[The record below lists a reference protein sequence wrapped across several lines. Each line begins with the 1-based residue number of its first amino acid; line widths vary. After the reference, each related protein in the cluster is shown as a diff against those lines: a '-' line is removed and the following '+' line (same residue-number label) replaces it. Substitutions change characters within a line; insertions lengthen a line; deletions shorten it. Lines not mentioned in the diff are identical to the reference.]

1 MSTASSPSAQEGAPA
16 PAEPRWPG
24 LALVVIVG
32 VELMLMLDM
41 TIMNIALP
49 DIREGL
55 GFTPTGLAWV
65 VNAFALTFG
74 GLLLLG
80 GRAGDILGRRRV
92 FVVGVLI
99 FTAASLIGGLAVSAE
114 MLIAARALQGVGAA
128 LAGPSTL
135 ALLMTHFEEG
145 PPRNSAL
152 AVYSTVTGS
161 AMALGLL
168 LGGVITFLA
177 SWRWVLLVN
186 VPIGVIVVL
195 LVPLALRQA
204 ERNEGKFDLAGAL
217 ASTAG
222 LTALVYGFLRAAEG
236 EWGDPVTIG
245 CFAAGLVLLALFV
258 LNEGKASQPIMPLR
272 LFAERSRAAGL
283 LNMLLVPATLFAMFF
298 FLVQYLQEVLE
309 QSPITAGLSFL
320 PMAVSVFVGAQV
332 VLKLVPKTGPKPIAA
347 TGVALISVAALWLT
361 TLSPEGTYLTGVLGP
376 MVLFGIG
383 VGFSV
388 VPLNMIIVSGVP
400 AEDSGAASG
409 LLQALQQIGGAL
421 GLAVLVAVFGAASR
435 GAEAAGANPSGV
447 MTEGISGAFLVG
459 SAFTLVALV
468 ATVIGINGAKTKA
481 AAAGA

>member
-1 MSTASSPSAQEGAPA
+1 MSTASSPSAREGAP
-16 PAEPRWPG
+16 PASVPSRPG

-49 DIREGL
+49 DIRDGL

-80 GRAGDILGRRRV
+80 GRAGDILGRRRA
-92 FVVGVLI
+92 FTAGVLI
-99 FTAASLIGGLAVSAE
+99 FTAASLIGGLAASAE

-145 PPRNSAL
+145 EPRNRAL

-168 LGGVITFLA
+168 AGGIITFLA

-186 VPIGVIVVL
+186 VPIGVLVVL
-195 LVPLALRQA
+195 LVPVALREA
-204 ERNEGKFDLAGAL
+204 ERNEGRFDLLGAL

-222 LTALVYGFLRAAEG
+222 LGALVYGFLRAAEG
-236 EWGDPVTIG
+236 AWADPVTIG
-245 CFAAGLVLLALFV
+245 CFAGGTVLLGLFV

-283 LNMLLVPATLFAMFF
+283 LNMLLVPATLFAVFF
-298 FLVQYLQEVLE
+298 FLVQYLQEVVE
-309 QSPITAGLSFL
+309 QSPIIAGLSFL
-320 PMAVSVFVGAQV
+320 PMAVAVFGGAQI
-332 VLKLVPKTGPKPIAA
+332 VLRLVPRTGPKPIAA
-347 TGVALISVAALWLT
+347 TGAALIGAAALWLT
-361 TLSPEGTYLTGVLGP
+361 ALSPDGAYLTGVLGP
-376 MVLFGIG
+376 MVLFGVG

-388 VPLNMIIVSGVP
+388 VPLNMVVVSGVP
-400 AEDSGAASG
+400 AEDAGAASG
-409 LLQALQQIGGAL
+409 LLQALQQVGGAL
-421 GLAVLVAVFGAASR
+421 GLAVLVAVFGAVSR
-435 GAEAAGANPSGV
+435 GAEAAGAGAAEA
-447 MTEGISGAFLVG
+447 MTRGISTSFLAG
-459 SAFTLVALV
+459 GAFTLLALV
-468 ATVIGINGAKTKA
+468 VTLVGIRGAATKA
-481 AAAGA
+481 AATGG